1 MASINENTNDMNA
14 PTKVPCGGFVLGEG
28 LALSKDGKTLNVT
41 GGGGSSGGLFKVT
54 ITCTANESN
63 DSYNYMSD
71 KTGKEVY
78 DAYMNGLLP
87 YAEVTVGGNAYFN
100 FIPCM
105 NTSDQYITEFIG
117 VTLAQITNNNGKIL
131 VSHFSLQADNNS
143 VTYSAHILN
152 SSVEQNCKPSST
164 MYD

>member
-1 MASINENTNDMNA
+1 MANTNDVNT

-54 ITCTANESN
+54 ITGTANESN
-63 DSYNYMSD
+63 DSYKYMSD

-87 YAEVTVGGNAYFN
+87 YAELIVDGRVYFN
-100 FIPCM
+100 FIPCIRV
-105 NTSDQYITEFIG
+105 SDQYETGFIG
-117 VTLAQITNNNGKIL
+117 VTLQQSTNNNGKIL
-131 VSHFSLQADNNS
+131 VSYFALQANNHS
-143 VTYSAHILN
+143 ASYSAHILN
-152 SSVEQNCKPSST
+152 SSVEENCKPYST

>member
-1 MASINENTNDMNA
+1 MANTNDMNA
-14 PTKVPCGGFVLGEG
+14 PIKVPCGGFVLGEG

-54 ITCTANESN
+54 ITGTANASN

-87 YAEVTVGGNAYFN
+87 YAEVIVDGDVYFN

-105 NTSDQYITEFIG
+105 YASDQGTTEFIG
-117 VTLAQITNNNGKIL
+117 VTSQQSTNNNGKIL
-131 VSHFSLQADNNS
+131 VSHFTLQVNKYDAS
-143 VTYSAHILN
+143 YSAHILN
-152 SSVEQNCKPSST
+152 SSVERNCKPSST
-164 MYD
+164 LYD

>member
-1 MASINENTNDMNA
+1 M
-14 PTKVPCGGFVLGEG
+14 
-28 LALSKDGKTLNVT
+28 
-41 GGGGSSGGLFKVT
+41 FKVT
-54 ITCTANESN
+54 ITGTANESN

-87 YAEVTVGGNAYFN
+87 YAEVIVDGDVYFN

-105 NTSDQYITEFIG
+105 NASDQYGAEFIG
-117 VTLAQITNNNGKIL
+117 VTSQQSTNNNGKIL
-131 VSHFSLQADNNS
+131 VSYFALQANKNS
-143 VTYSAHILN
+143 ASYSAHILN
-152 SSVEQNCKPSST
+152 GSVEQNCKPYST